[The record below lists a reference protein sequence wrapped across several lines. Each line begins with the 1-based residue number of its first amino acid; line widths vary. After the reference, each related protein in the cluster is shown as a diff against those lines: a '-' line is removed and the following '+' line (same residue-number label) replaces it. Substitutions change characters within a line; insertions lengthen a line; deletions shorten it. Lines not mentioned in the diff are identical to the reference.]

1 VLLVIYLTIGA
12 WLERL
17 GGLGLILLGFADNSL
32 VPMPGSMDALTVI
45 LSAHQKS
52 WWPYYAAMATLGAL
66 VGGYA
71 TYGLGLKGGQAAL
84 QKKLSQRKAERFYHL
99 FEKHGF
105 WTLFVPALLPPPVPF
120 SPFLLVAGVLKYPRR
135 DFLIAVGT
143 ARAIRYSL
151 LAWLGSLYGKQIF
164 GFFQHYYR
172 ALLWTTLALAAAGGA
187 VVLLWTWKRKRKGKP
202 VLPDATRAA

>member
-1 VLLVIYLTIGA
+1 MLLVIYLTIGA

-187 VVLLWTWKRKRKGKP
+187 GVLLWTWKRKRKGKP